1 MKTYENHKNYPK
13 GAASLLI
20 VVALS
25 LILITIVIGI
35 TTLSI
40 RQSRQALNTDLSN
53 RALAAAKSATQDA
66 ALAALNDPQINYPN
80 CNGSDARNSAG
91 TVSSAEAKKFTQP
104 LVSADAGNQTEIV
117 CRTLVST
124 APSITG
130 QLKKDEDTQILLT
143 LDTVARIGIVWNKE
157 GVDSLSPSYNG
168 SIYPSSYGY
177 SNAAGLELSFVYW
190 PKSGVNAPPGIKTFY
205 VMPGNSDQSQL
216 NSHKINGNSIVSSNC
231 SSFLGSGYSCYLT
244 LDTNNP
250 NTITNLGINPAT
262 YNIAMRITARYAQAT
277 YQALF
282 YKTTS
287 ENVGQD
293 PPTANVQNTKAVIDV
308 TAKVGN
314 LYRRVQ
320 AEQPIGNLS
329 FLDSVLYSGGS
340 ICKNLVVYDDHTSSP
355 SVGNGKNDCGSIND

>member
-1 MKTYENHKNYPK
+1 MKTFQSQKNYPK
-13 GAASLLI
+13 GATSLLI
-20 VVALS
+20 VVAVS
-25 LILITIVIGI
+25 LILITIVVGI

-80 CNGSDARNSAG
+80 CNGSGARNSVG
-91 TVSSAEAKKFTQP
+91 TVSSAEAVKFTRP
-104 LVSADAGNQTEIV
+104 VVSADTGNQTEIV

-124 APSITG
+124 APSISG

-143 LDTVARIGIVWNKE
+143 LDSVARIGIVWNKE
-157 GVDSLSPSYNG
+157 GVDSVNPGYSG
-168 SIYPSSYGY
+168 TIYPASSGY

-205 VMPGNSDQSQL
+205 VMPGNSDQSDL
-216 NSHKINGNSIVSSNC
+216 SSHRINGNSIVTSNC
-231 SSFLGSGYSCYLT
+231 SSSLVDEYNCYLI

-250 NTITNLGINPAT
+250 NTINNLGINPSVF
-262 YNIAMRITARYAQAT
+262 NIAMRITARYAQAT

-287 ENVGQD
+287 EYVGN

-355 SVGNGKNDCGSIND
+355 SVGDGKNNCGGIND